1 MDDLKEGS
9 AKSIINVIC
18 ENIKSLEDA
27 IAISKLFNIN
37 EED

>member
-1 MDDLKEGS
+1 MEDLKEEDV
-9 AKSIINVIC
+9 KSIANVIC